1 MIIKKINAKSL
12 NAKQLRNLLVNVVK
26 DVSGNEVSHI
36 APLTSEDIISQAIRE
51 KCFRQC
57 ASPF

>member
-1 MIIKKINAKSL
+1 MITKEINAKSL

-36 APLTSEDIISQAIRE
+36 APLTTLS
-51 KCFRQC
+51 
-57 ASPF
+57 